1 MNDIVKILIVAIFLM
16 IAALGSRLNEVETQL
31 SRIEKIG
38 GLSDTTKN

>member
-1 MNDIVKILIVAIFLM
+1 MSDIIKILIVVIFIM
-16 IAALGSRLNEVETQL
+16 ISELATRMKNVEAQL